1 MVNDYKLI
9 VLPIASAD
17 IESICKY
24 ISIDLA
30 NPIATNKF
38 VEELEDT
45 FQRITV
51 FPKMYPTVNNEFIK
65 DQSLRKALVKSYIIF
80 YKIDD
85 KTIQVIRV
93 LYSGSDYPTLLK

>member
-1 MVNDYKLI
+1 MANDYKLI
-9 VLPIASAD
+9 VLPIASVD
-17 IESICKY
+17 IEGICKY

-38 VEELEDT
+38 LEELEDT
-45 FQRITV
+45 FQRIIV
-51 FPKMYPTVNNEFIK
+51 FPKMYPTVNNDFIK
-65 DQSLRKALVKSYIIF
+65 DQSLRKAIVKNYIIF

-93 LYSGSDYPTLLK
+93 LYSGSDYPTFLK